1 MELGSLM
8 HCVKILLL
16 LLAGMPPW
24 SAHSTTALRHPQD
37 GPDVD
42 LRVRI
47 ESEQLELQAIVNLAF
62 CDEVIGSTRLDE
74 EFLTAEEA
82 PVLTEALTKKFH
94 NTIKVKI
101 DNIAVDASQTAIEM
115 LPYEES
121 DAEFFPSMGMKA
133 VIKFKVT
140 MVYSLKTSPRS
151 VGLHWGLYPK
161 NLALEEFVDE
171 TIKVNAEWT
180 AGTET
185 KIIPFDES
193 EPEYIWHAGK
203 DGLVPKFQEVPQAAQ
218 PEVREATQLWWLPIA
233 IWFFVMLTWRVTK
246 IQNPSWSV
254 LIVSGLAC
262 LAVSIVLSRAESPTN
277 MGPPQLSDEAAIET
291 FNVLH
296 ANIYRAFDFTRED
309 EIYDALS
316 RSVEGDLLAEI
327 YGQVYSSLIL
337 QDQGGAVCRVKKVTP
352 VEVSLL
358 EGQGNAETFNIK
370 SRWRVLGQVYHWG
383 HTHLRTNEHLAE
395 MSMRWSPTGWH
406 IASSKVIEQF
416 RVSGTTSEGS
426 NR

>member
-1 MELGSLM
+1 MELASLM
-8 HCVKILLL
+8 HLVKILLL
-16 LLAGMPPW
+16 LLAGIQPW
-24 SAHSTTALRHPQD
+24 AVTSSSFSNHPQD

-47 ESEQLELQAIVNLAF
+47 EAEQVEVQAIVNLAF

-74 EFLTAEEA
+74 EALTAEEV
-82 PVLTEALTKKFH
+82 PVLTEALTEKFH
-94 NTIKVKI
+94 ESIRLHI
-101 DNIAVDASQTAIEM
+101 DTIAVDPNSTVVEL
-115 LPYEES
+115 LPYEEA
-121 DAEFFPSMGMKA
+121 DAEFFPTMGMKA

-140 MVYSLKTSPRS
+140 MSYSLKTTPRS

-180 AGTET
+180 AGTDT
-185 KIIPFDES
+185 KIIAFDES

-203 DGLVPKFQEVPQAAQ
+203 DGLAPKFLEVPKISKTQASSGPTTWWVPIMIWALA
-218 PEVREATQLWWLPIA
+218 IA
-233 IWFFVMLTWRVTK
+233 IWWIFKKQM
-246 IQNPSWSV
+246 PSL
-254 LIVSGLAC
+254 LILAVSGLAC
-262 LAVSIVLSRAESPTN
+262 IALSIVLFRDQDPDNS
-277 MGPPQLSDEAAIET
+277 GPPQLANDEAIET

-296 ANIYRAFDFTRED
+296 ANIYRAFDFTKENA
-309 EIYDALS
+309 IYDALS

-327 YGQVYSSLIL
+327 YEQVYSSLIL

-352 VEVSLL
+352 VEVILI
-358 EGQGNAETFNIK
+358 ENQGDSEAFRVK

-383 HTHLRTNEHLAE
+383 HTHMRTNEHLAE
-395 MSMRWSPTGWH
+395 MSVRWSPTGWH
-406 IASSKVIEQF
+406 IASSRVIEQF

-426 NR
+426 KR